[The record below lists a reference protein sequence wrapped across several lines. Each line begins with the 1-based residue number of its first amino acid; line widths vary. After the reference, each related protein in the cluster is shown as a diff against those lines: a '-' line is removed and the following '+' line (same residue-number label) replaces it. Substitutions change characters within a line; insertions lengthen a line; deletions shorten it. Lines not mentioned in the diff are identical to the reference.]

1 MIQQWILKLDN
12 EIANGQIELLRHVCV
27 RMALQG
33 SILLRLGIFFKEGQG
48 PNGAGQLEEQ
58 NESLDSSNSND
69 FQWTMKKI

>member
-27 RMALQG
+27 HMAFQG

-48 PNGAGQLEEQ
+48 PNGARQLEE
-58 NESLDSSNSND
+58 
-69 FQWTMKKI
+69 